1 MKINVAICDDEI
13 KICSQVEGMIIKIL
27 NEMSMRYEVD
37 VFNSG
42 ESLCKEMERTN
53 YDLVF
58 LDIELPEM
66 SGVEIGEYIRNML
79 QNDIVQIAYISS
91 KTEYAL
97 QLFEFRPINFL
108 VKPLDENKVRGI
120 FESYFR
126 INGKEAYIFKYK
138 KGYEYYKIETYKI
151 RYFERNSRKVI
162 MHTTEGEEDFY
173 DSLELIYEN
182 LKGQGFLFIHK
193 TYMINYRYIKIMGYD
208 RVIMTD
214 DIELPISQSRRAEI
228 RKMYMNM
235 EEE

>member
-1 MKINVAICDDEI
+1 MRINVAICDDEL
-13 KICSQVEGMIIKIL
+13 KICSQIEEMTIKIL
-27 NEMSMRYEVD
+27 NEMSVKYEID
-37 VFNSG
+37 IFNLG
-42 ESLCKEMERTN
+42 ESLCREMERTN

-66 SGVEIGEYIRNML
+66 SGVEIGKYIRKKL

-108 VKPLDENKVRGI
+108 VKPLDENKLQGV

-138 KGYEYYKIETYKI
+138 KGYEYYKIEAYKI
-151 RYFERNSRKVI
+151 KYFERNSRKVT
-162 MHTTEGEEDFY
+162 MHTTEGKEEFY

-182 LKGQGFLFIHK
+182 LKEQGFLFIHK
-193 TYMINYRYIKIMGYD
+193 TYMINYRYIKVMGYD

-214 DIELPISQSRRAEI
+214 DIELPISQSRRTEI
-228 RKMYMNM
+228 RKKYMNM
-235 EEE
+235 EDE